1 MPDQAFGW
9 VDADG
14 TLTALRVGNGIAVG
28 EAVTGRFGP
37 SMRFT
42 LETVPLQPGQR
53 FRQVQH
59 GLADL
64 SIPVVF
70 YPATAT
76 ALRALLRDWAHR
88 LDPVRGDGA
97 LRVTAPGGDQREII
111 CRYSDGLERLVE
123 DDVSDL
129 YGHARA
135 VLHFVTEQP
144 YWQDASDTVQSW
156 TLLSSLATF
165 FPFFPLR
172 LSGSEVFADATVTND
187 GNVEAWPVWTIGG
200 PGSSPILR
208 NLTTGDM
215 LSLPVTLLAGESV
228 TIDTRPGAKTVTK
241 QDGTSLFGSL
251 ASPPALWPLAQG
263 SNSIRIEMSGATSVS
278 SVTLTWRR
286 RWLSA

>member
-1 MPDQAFGW
+1 MADTSMKW

-14 TLTALRVGNGIAVG
+14 AATEILDGTDIYTLPGLA
-28 EAVTGRFGP
+28 GRMSP
-37 SMRFT
+37 SMAFVLQRI
-42 LETVPLQPGQR
+42 PLQPGQR
-53 FRQVQH
+53 YRDVRH
-59 GLADL
+59 GVAE
-64 SIPVVF
+64 IKVPVEL
-70 YPATAT
+70 YGATDI
-76 ALRALLRDWAHR
+76 ALRASVRSWVRR
-88 LDPVRGDGA
+88 LDPVRGDGS
-97 LRVTAPGGDQREII
+97 LLCTAPAGDQRELI
-111 CRYSDGLERLVE
+111 CRYAEGLDQAVE
-123 DDVSDL
+123 DEGDV
-129 YGHARA
+129 GHRLRA
-135 VLHFVTEQP
+135 ILRFVCEQP

-228 TIDTRPGAKTVTK
+228 AIDTRPGAKTVTK

>member
-1 MPDQAFGW
+1 MADLLIQW

-14 TLTALRVGNGIAVG
+14 TATTIFPGSADAKLMFGVS
-28 EAVTGRFGP
+28 GRFAP
-37 SMRFT
+37 SMIFV
-42 LETVPLQPGQR
+42 LERVPLQPGQR
-53 FRQVQH
+53 FRSVQH
-59 GLADL
+59 GTAVVQL
-64 SIPVVF
+64 PVDF
-70 YPATAT
+70 YGPSAV
-76 ALRALLRDWAHR
+76 ALRASMRAWVYR
-88 LDPVRGDGA
+88 LNPTRGTG
-97 LRVTAPGGDQREII
+97 RIRITAPGGDQRELV
-111 CRYSDGLERLVE
+111 CSYSEGLDRAAE
-123 DDVSDL
+123 DAMDVINRIRS
-129 YGHARA
+129 
-135 VLHFVTEQP
+135 VLTFVTEQP

-187 GNVEAWPVWTIGG
+187 GDVAAWPVWTIGG

-251 ASPPALWPLAQG
+251 AAGSSLWPLAQG